1 MMLRLV
7 VASLV
12 IENGL
17 YAAFR
22 ACLHSPAPTVILLH
36 PGLGLSLSF
45 RLRHWIQNVMTIIR
59 AFVYPILRFVCVAFE
74 IDIWNV
80 CLITG
85 AFSVQVDAL
94 PSPVPVHIA
103 LVVEFGLS
111 YLIPADQSLGVF
123 NSVFLRRYST
133 SARPI
138 SPVQHYRIPIW
149 AGCLSNKK
157 WMYALSG

>member
-45 RLRHWIQNVMTIIR
+45 RLRHWIQKVMTIIR
-59 AFVYPILRFVCVAFE
+59 AFVYPILRFTSPLASSIAYSC
-74 IDIWNV
+74 DG
-80 CLITG
+80 T
-85 AFSVQVDAL
+85 VQVLVQSHRYNTIEFLFGPDASQTKNGCT
-94 PSPVPVHIA
+94 P
-103 LVVEFGLS
+103 
-111 YLIPADQSLGVF
+111 YLD
-123 NSVFLRRYST
+123 ST
-133 SARPI
+133 
-138 SPVQHYRIPIW
+138 
-149 AGCLSNKK
+149 
-157 WMYALSG
+157 